1 MSAIRNTFFLI
12 AALAALPRAEAASF
26 SITSGTNTSAQ
37 TLSGTNASPQSGSVS
52 SGATLTGSGTNVP
65 VTISGNSSTLTN
77 LGTISQTGTGRAVF
91 VSSNV
96 TGLVINNGSATN
108 STALIQAAD
117 ADVLRGDKANVN
129 VTLNNYGTLNSLN
142 PSKGGSQAVDFN
154 PITTGTNVIN
164 NFSTGQLLALDADA
178 VRPGVN
184 GTINNSGTIKATTTS
199 TTGNSSDG
207 IDGQNNAG
215 FTVNNSGSGLIEGAR
230 HGITGGALNST
241 VSYTATI
248 SNTINATIQ
257 GKDGSGINL
266 DGFNSNQV
274 VGITNAG
281 TISGYGVTGD
291 GDGIDVDG
299 LVNIVNTGTIVSYNA
314 VSAIA
319 NVPAHS
325 EGITVGGGT
334 IDNSGTIKGM
344 VASGNTNAVGF
355 GITLLGNDVTT
366 GPLAGTR
373 EAIYGDATVT
383 NRSGGLIQGQSES
396 AIFVDGPASGHTV
409 SITNLAGGTIQG
421 GGSASAAI
429 LTGADNDT
437 LTNSGTI
444 NGTSSGVAVNLG
456 AGNNTMSITGG
467 SASISGD
474 VNGGVGGTNQ
484 LSIAPGAGNNFA
496 YSNVLS
502 NFSAVEILS
511 GMVTLSGV
519 NTYAGTTKV
528 SGGTLKLSGANRVS
542 SSSSLQLN
550 GGTLETAGAGGA
562 NGQSFASLGL
572 SNNSSLDL
580 DASSLTFGG
589 LGTITAG
596 KTLAILDYSDSVS
609 PGYAI
614 RIAGNLTSDATFRSL
629 LGRTTVNG
637 NAAVASFDGTYTDV
651 MAAPEPSTIAL
662 GCLGLL
668 VLPVIRRKRSA
679 GR

>member
-1 MSAIRNTFFLI
+1 MSAIRNKFFLV

-37 TLSGTNASPQSGSVS
+37 TLSGTSQTGSVS
-52 SGATLTGSGTNVP
+52 SGATLTGSSTNIP
-65 VTISGNSSTLTN
+65 VTISGNSATLTN

-96 TGLVINNGSATN
+96 TGLVINNGSASN

-129 VTLNNYGTLNSLN
+129 VTLYNYGTLNSLN

-164 NFSTGQLLALDADA
+164 NYSTGQLLASDADA

-207 IDGQNNAG
+207 IDGQNNLG
-215 FTVNNSGSGLIEGAR
+215 FTVNNSGS
-230 HGITGGALNST
+230 
-241 VSYTATI
+241 
-248 SNTINATIQ
+248 
-257 GKDGSGINL
+257 
-266 DGFNSNQV
+266 
-274 VGITNAG
+274 
-281 TISGYGVTGD
+281 
-291 GDGIDVDG
+291 
-299 LVNIVNTGTIVSYNA
+299 
-314 VSAIA
+314 
-319 NVPAHS
+319 
-325 EGITVGGGT
+325 
-334 IDNSGTIKGM
+334 
-344 VASGNTNAVGF
+344 
-355 GITLLGNDVTT
+355 
-366 GPLAGTR
+366 
-373 EAIYGDATVT
+373 
-383 NRSGGLIQGQSES
+383 GLIQGQSES

-421 GGSASAAI
+421 GGTSSAAI

-467 SASISGD
+467 SASILGD
-474 VNGGVGGTNQ
+474 VNGGVGGTNL
-484 LSIAPGAGNNFA
+484 LSIAPGTGNNFA

-519 NTYAGTTKV
+519 NTYTGTTKV

-550 GGTLETAGAGGA
+550 GGTLETANAGGA
-562 NGQSFASLGL
+562 NGQSFSSLGL
-572 SNNSSLDL
+572 SDNSTLDL
-580 DASSLTFGG
+580 DASSLTFSG

-596 KTLAILDYSDSVS
+596 KTLAIIDYSGGVS

-629 LGRTTVNG
+629 LGRTTING
-637 NAAVASFDGTYTDV
+637 NGAVATFDGTYTDVMADV

-668 VLPVIRRKRSA
+668 VLPVIRKRA
-679 GR
+679 VRQ